1 MEKPRGHHCKA
12 VLRAS
17 VGLNPAM
24 KLSSSTTIIPILGDN
39 NNNPYIPEDY
49 RKDSM
54 RSGK

>member
-24 KLSSSTTIIPILGDN
+24 KLSTSTTVIPILGDN
-39 NNNPYIPEDY
+39 NNPYIPEDC
-49 RKDSM
+49 RKDST
-54 RSGK
+54 RAGK

>member
-12 VLRAS
+12 VLMAS